1 MKKLTLAALAP
12 ALLLTACGGGGD
24 PEETIA
30 AIRHNETAQLQSI
43 ESGDLVG
50 IARLYDDNA
59 VLVRPD
65 GTTLDGGAAIANAY
79 GDLLED
85 PNFALSS
92 EPVDG
97 WASASDDLAVV
108 TSSVDFTVT
117 DPETGE
123 AVTMPLISQTV
134 WERAPGASWK
144 IVSAYNVE
152 RAVEAAPAE
161 AEAEAEAAE

>member
-12 ALLLTACGGGGD
+12 ALLLTACGGGD
-24 PEETIA
+24 PAETVA
-30 AIRHNETAQLQSI
+30 AIRQTEMSQLQSI

-50 IARLYDDNA
+50 IARLYADEA

-65 GTTLDGGAAIANAY
+65 GTIVDGGAAIANAY

-85 PNFALSS
+85 PNFALST
-92 EPVDG
+92 EPLNG
-97 WASASDDLAVV
+97 WASSADDLAVV
-108 TSSVDFTVT
+108 TSLVDFTTT

-134 WERAPGASWK
+134 WERAPGSSWK

-152 RAVEAAPAE
+152 RAAEAAPAE
-161 AEAEAEAAE
+161 EAEPEAAE